1 MNGHLP
7 VALERGRVPS
17 TEAIILGLTIAF
29 IIPALVFLTASMT
42 LFKQA
47 ENRPLPVFLARTSML
62 ILLIRALMA
71 ARFLRA
77 PPNVSGSALP
87 LTLILVLLHAWMTI
101 DFLRSAL
108 RTRFPLR
115 ATDLAV
121 LVSLL
126 SALAL
131 LVLVLANAGGPF
143 T

>member
-1 MNGHLP
+1 MNGDLP

-29 IIPALVFLTASMT
+29 IIPALVFLTASMK

-47 ENRPLPVFLARTSML
+47 ENRPLHVFLALTSML
-62 ILLIRALMA
+62 ILLIQALMA
-71 ARFLRA
+71 AGLLRA
-77 PPNVSGSALP
+77 PPNVSGSATP

-101 DFLRSAL
+101 DFFRSAL
-108 RTRFPLR
+108 RTRFRPR